1 MSKKTLPS
9 KGGQYRR
16 EQDGAVVPAGQ
27 APGKP
32 QPAQPAQPA
41 KATSQK
47 SKE

>member
-27 APGKP
+27 AQGKP
-32 QPAQPAQPA
+32 QPAQPA